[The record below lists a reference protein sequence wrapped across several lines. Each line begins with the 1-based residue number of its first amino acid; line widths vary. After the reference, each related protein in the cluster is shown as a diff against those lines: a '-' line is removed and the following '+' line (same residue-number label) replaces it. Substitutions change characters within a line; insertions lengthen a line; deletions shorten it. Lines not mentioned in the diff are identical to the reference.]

1 MTVAPHSDNIAL
13 LARIQALR
21 ARTTDRGCTPQEAV
35 AAAAK
40 AAELLERHGL
50 SLADLERHA
59 SPCDRA
65 EVRTDRSRAGPLDAC
80 GPSVAAY
87 AECCFWL
94 EVTVGD
100 RLTQVFF
107 GLPADV
113 QTALRMMARIGRE
126 IEAEGNA
133 FRSGREY
140 KQGRGG
146 RRRELHTSFMLGL
159 VEGVQAKL
167 GMMCAAREAALQSS
181 GSGSHPLLRTSVVD
195 AEVAR
200 LGLRFRS
207 PKPVERSLN
216 PGAYDAGR
224 IAGHRV
230 ELVGGI
236 EGKVNE
242 WSP

>member
-1 MTVAPHSDNIAL
+1 MTLPLQPGDVAL

-21 ARTTDRGCTPQEAV
+21 ARTTDHGCTPPEAI

-50 SLADLERHA
+50 SFADLEWRA

-65 EVRTDRSRAGPLDAC
+65 EVLTDRSRAGPLEAC

-87 AECCFWL
+87 TECCFWL
-94 EVTVGD
+94 EVAESG

-107 GLPADV
+107 GLPDTV
-113 QTALRMMARIGRE
+113 QAAVRLMARVGQAFE
-126 IEAEGNA
+126 TEGNT
-133 FRSGREY
+133 FRSGKAY

-146 RRRELHTSFMLGL
+146 RRRELHTSFILGFAD
-159 VEGVQAKL
+159 GIQAKL
-167 GMMCAAREAALQSS
+167 DMMRMARDAALQQS
-181 GSGSHPLLRTSVVD
+181 GCGSHSLATTSIVD

-207 PKPVERSLN
+207 SKPVERPLN
-216 PGAYDAGR
+216 ADAYDAGC
-224 IAGHRV
+224 IAAHQAEMV
-230 ELVGGI
+230 SGI
-236 EGKVNE
+236 EE
-242 WSP
+242 